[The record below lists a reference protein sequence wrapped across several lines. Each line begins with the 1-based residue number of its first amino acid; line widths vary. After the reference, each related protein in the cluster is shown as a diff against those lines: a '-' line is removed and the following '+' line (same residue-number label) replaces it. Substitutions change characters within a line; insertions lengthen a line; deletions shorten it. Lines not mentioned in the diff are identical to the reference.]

1 MSEEPKQPDG
11 ENPEEESKDGK
22 AVKDRWWV
30 DFGDK
35 QREKKPPKPEAGP
48 VGSRF
53 YQAGKGFDQ
62 DVARARLTDLNMKLL
77 VEANPPEGGWGYV
90 LLAEKRFSE
99 RECERIKGALKLP
112 SYARGAVIDSGR
124 TIRLLV
130 TGTPIGERI
139 LELTLGDEPSFDCW
153 IQGEWVREALYKDR
167 RRALTEFRKRV
178 DEFLSPDG
186 IAHWEAGRA
195 QA

>member
-1 MSEEPKQPDG
+1 MNADSEEKDG
-11 ENPEEESKDGK
+11 EGKDADGK

-35 QREKKPPKPEAGP
+35 QREQQARARVEAGP

-53 YQAGKGFDQ
+53 YRAGKGFDQ
-62 DVARARLTDLNMKLL
+62 EVARARLTDLNYKLL

-90 LLAEKRFSE
+90 QLDEKRFSE
-99 RECERIKGALKLP
+99 RECERIKAVLDLP
-112 SYARGAVIDSGR
+112 AYARGAVIDSGR

-130 TGTPIGERI
+130 TGTPIGERV
-139 LELTLGDEPSFDCW
+139 LELALGEDTSFDCW
-153 IQGEWVREALYKDR
+153 VRGEWVREALFKDKR
-167 RRALTEFRKRV
+167 KALADFRKRIE
-178 DEFLSPDG
+178 EFLSSEG
-186 IAHWEAGRA
+186 IANWEAGRA